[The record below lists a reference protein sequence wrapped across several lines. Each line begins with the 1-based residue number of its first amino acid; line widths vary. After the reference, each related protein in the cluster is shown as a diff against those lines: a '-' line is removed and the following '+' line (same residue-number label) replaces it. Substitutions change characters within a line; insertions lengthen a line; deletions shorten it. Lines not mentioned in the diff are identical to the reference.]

1 MFPDDFESFDAIPDD
16 AILEVE
22 ESMNELNTKLD
33 LLPTKM
39 DASIIKNMYG
49 KMEIHDDVMDIYDT
63 DGVLIRTFNLF
74 DYVGNPTTTAG
85 VFKREIKSVIP

>member
-49 KMEIHDDVMDIYDT
+49 KMEIKNDTMEIYDT

-74 DYVGNPTTTAG
+74 DYVGNPTTADG
-85 VFKREIKSVIP
+85 VFKREIKVVP